1 MKMNKIMMLA
11 LAGVAFAACSN
22 EEMGNVAPE
31 GVGAV
36 SIRIVSPDLTRG
48 IADAGTAAKVT
59 PQAGSEVTIT
69 LNAGQGGGTI
79 TLSPEKWA
87 EGQAVTFWNVKN
99 PTSVEVSMNG
109 GVDMTSDGG
118 KALNIATLQQA
129 PAAIPVYGK
138 ANVALTSQTQVA
150 ADEDVTTGTDDV
162 HDTGLSEDNV
172 GTTYPVYTAE
182 VQLQIPVARL
192 EVSGI
197 KLADAAVAGFQSITI
212 DGVYMDNIKPTV
224 EGALTDYQFTANGGG
239 TGAEAILKDAEGV
252 SFLNATFPD
261 ETSKVYAYNFFGSN
275 QAANNPKFKIAFSS
289 IQAAAG
295 QAVLPAKGWAIIENY
310 YSNDAMT
317 PGTEIALENGKIY
330 QITGAELTKDNIV
343 PDENGNTTYA
353 VNVTVKEAAWTVQ
366 TTYASWAE

>member
-11 LAGVAFAACSN
+11 LAGMAFAACSN
-22 EEMGNVAPE
+22 DDEVGNLAPE

-36 SIRIVSPDLTRG
+36 SIRIVSPEVSRA
-48 IADAGTAAKVT
+48 IADAGTAETVT
-59 PQAGSEVTIT
+59 PQAGSNVTIT
-69 LNAGQGGGTI
+69 LNASEGGGTI
-79 TLSPEKWA
+79 TLTPDQWTA
-87 EGQAVTFWNVKN
+87 GQAVTFWNVKS

-109 GVDMTSDGG
+109 GVDMTTDDG
-118 KALNIATLQQA
+118 KALNIAADLQQA
-129 PAAIPVYGK
+129 PAAIPVFGK
-138 ANVALTSQTQVA
+138 ANVTLTADTQTPGESTLDDNHQNGLTGA
-150 ADEDVTTGTDDV
+150 EGED
-162 HDTGLSEDNV
+162 DTQ
-172 GTTYPVYTAE
+172 YPIYTAE
-182 VQLQIPVARL
+182 VELEIPVARL

-224 EGALTDYQFTANGGG
+224 EGALTDYQFAANGGG

-353 VNVTVKEAAWTVQ
+353 VNVTVKEVAWEVQ
-366 TTYASWAE
+366 TTYASWAD